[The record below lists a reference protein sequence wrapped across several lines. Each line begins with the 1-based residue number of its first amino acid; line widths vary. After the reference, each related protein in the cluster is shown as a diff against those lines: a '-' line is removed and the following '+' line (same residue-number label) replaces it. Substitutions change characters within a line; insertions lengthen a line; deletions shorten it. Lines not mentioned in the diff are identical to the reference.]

1 MYRHICIYIYI
12 CIPIYIYAYIYAY
25 IYNPIYLCL
34 YIYIYKI
41 HPCISIH
48 PLNHPSI
55 HPTHPSI
62 RPSTYQWFSNLIVHQ
77 NPLEGMLNYRF
88 LHPIPRVSDSAC
100 LWHRLRICVSN
111 ISSGDDAMRLVW
123 SLHFEKCCLHPVLYL
138 YLSISI
144 SSPIHILVSIRL
156 PSYSWTFLIN
166 C

>member
-34 YIYIYKI
+34 YIYIK
-41 HPCISIH
+41 SI
-48 PLNHPSI
+48 LVYPSI
-55 HPTHPSI
+55 HLTIHLSIQPI
-62 RPSTYQWFSNLIVHQ
+62 RPSTYQWFSNLMVRQ

-100 LWHRLRICVSN
+100 LWHSLRICVSN